1 MEDPLVWW
9 TGQSDVSIT
18 QGLPHPFI
26 GTLTLLVSHV
36 AHAEV
41 FASEVRKLLV
51 SKSLEYDYY
60 IHLLAFNTV
69 FCHVFKV
76 VLMRMDSM
84 DSTDSIGATK
94 ATSYPVVIMLVKKIQ

>member
-9 TGQSDVSIT
+9 TGQSDASIT

-51 SKSLEYDYY
+51 SKSLEDGTKPTNIFIY
-60 IHLLAFNTV
+60 LLLTPSFVT
-69 FCHVFKV
+69 FSR
-76 VLMRMDSM
+76 L
-84 DSTDSIGATK
+84 
-94 ATSYPVVIMLVKKIQ
+94 Y

>member
-9 TGQSDVSIT
+9 TGQSDASIT

-51 SKSLEYDYY
+51 SKFLEYSKERNTTTTIFIY
-60 IHLLAFNTV
+60 LLLTPSFVT
-69 FCHVFKV
+69 FSR
-76 VLMRMDSM
+76 L
-84 DSTDSIGATK
+84 
-94 ATSYPVVIMLVKKIQ
+94 Y

>member
-1 MEDPLVWW
+1 MMEDPLVWW

-51 SKSLEYDYY
+51 SKSLEYSKNTTTNIFIY
-60 IHLLAFNTV
+60 LLLTPSFVT
-69 FCHVFKV
+69 FSR
-76 VLMRMDSM
+76 L
-84 DSTDSIGATK
+84 
-94 ATSYPVVIMLVKKIQ
+94 Y

>member
-9 TGQSDVSIT
+9 TGQSDASIT
-18 QGLPHPFI
+18 QGLLHPFI

-51 SKSLEYDYY
+51 SKSLEYSNIFIY
-60 IHLLAFNTV
+60 LLLTPSFVT
-69 FCHVFKV
+69 FSR
-76 VLMRMDSM
+76 L
-84 DSTDSIGATK
+84 
-94 ATSYPVVIMLVKKIQ
+94 Y

>member
-1 MEDPLVWW
+1 MMEDPLVWW

-51 SKSLEYDYY
+51 SKFLEYSNILIY
-60 IHLLAFNTV
+60 LLLTPSFVT
-69 FCHVFKV
+69 FSR
-76 VLMRMDSM
+76 L
-84 DSTDSIGATK
+84 
-94 ATSYPVVIMLVKKIQ
+94 Y

>member
-1 MEDPLVWW
+1 MMEDPLVWW

-51 SKSLEYDYY
+51 SKSLEDGTNIFIY
-60 IHLLAFNTV
+60 LLLTPSFVT
-69 FCHVFKV
+69 FSR
-76 VLMRMDSM
+76 L
-84 DSTDSIGATK
+84 
-94 ATSYPVVIMLVKKIQ
+94 Y

>member
-1 MEDPLVWW
+1 MMEDPLVWW

-51 SKSLEYDYY
+51 SKFLEYSTTIFIY
-60 IHLLAFNTV
+60 LLLTPSFVT
-69 FCHVFKV
+69 FSR
-76 VLMRMDSM
+76 L
-84 DSTDSIGATK
+84 
-94 ATSYPVVIMLVKKIQ
+94 Y

>member
-9 TGQSDVSIT
+9 TGQSDASIT

-51 SKSLEYDYY
+51 SKFLEYGKERTIFIY
-60 IHLLAFNTV
+60 LLLTPSFVT
-69 FCHVFKV
+69 FSR
-76 VLMRMDSM
+76 L
-84 DSTDSIGATK
+84 
-94 ATSYPVVIMLVKKIQ
+94 Y